1 MSATAVTW
9 TTGWEPRAPR
19 GGVRAGSAHQSVR
32 SAGTAPASLR
42 LTRRGR
48 VVISLVAL
56 AAALGAALSTQSA
69 AADAPVDALPVTTH
83 TVTAGETLWEIAG
96 TITEPGQ
103 DRRDVVD
110 RLVELNGLPSAAL
123 QVGQQILV
131 PAP

>member
-1 MSATAVTW
+1 TRSDQTPVRACLDMRVQFVLDIVQTFDVHTFEGETMSATAVTW

-42 LTRRGR
+42 RTRRGR

-83 TVTAGETLWEIAG
+83 TVTAGETLWEIA
-96 TITEPGQ
+96 
-103 DRRDVVD
+103 
-110 RLVELNGLPSAAL
+110 
-123 QVGQQILV
+123 
-131 PAP
+131 